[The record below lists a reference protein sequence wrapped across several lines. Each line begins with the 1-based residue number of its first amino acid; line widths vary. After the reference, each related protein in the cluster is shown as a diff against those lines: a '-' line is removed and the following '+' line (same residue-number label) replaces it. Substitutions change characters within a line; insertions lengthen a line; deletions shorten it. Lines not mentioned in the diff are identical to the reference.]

1 MELCNWLKLLTW
13 VAVKGWLFSLEADP
27 SWPCW
32 QDQCKR
38 ASRRT
43 SWYREGGSFLLFLL
57 CAFFVLSAVMSTA
70 ALACR
75 NVRGATK
82 SSGFL
87 IRLFPGMLWVP
98 AAVQGRGRMGCVGG
112 VSGDGSKW
120 INEPPCPCNCIWRW
134 LKLLW
139 WPFLARIICLEVG
152 VVTCETLRLLSLQHM
167 CSDLDRAV
175 KWSWITCACTDWSCT
190 TVLQDWSLP

>member
-1 MELCNWLKLLTW
+1 
-13 VAVKGWLFSLEADP
+13 
-27 SWPCW
+27 
-32 QDQCKR
+32 
-38 ASRRT
+38 
-43 SWYREGGSFLLFLL
+43 
-57 CAFFVLSAVMSTA
+57 MSTA

-167 CSDLDRAV
+167 CSDLDRAA
-175 KWSWITCACTDWSCT
+175 KWSWITCACTGIVRLSSRTGRFPSRLILRPVDFSSDKNWVPQACF
-190 TVLQDWSLP
+190 VLFLLYVCL